1 MASSFPL
8 HPLCIPSE
16 IFGDP
21 LYRPHF
27 CIYFVQ
33 TLSSPIQSRVSAPPV
48 RCNQQEA
55 VKSQIWPFPPHHC
68 IPFQISERFRIT
80 HKIQSKIK
88 KYNLVDPLTT
98 TPILTPST
106 WTCFPG
112 NPTPPSPP
120 QASSPG
126 KGTPPSRHLPGYD
139 AWFSLSS

>member
-8 HPLCIPSE
+8 CPLCIPSGV
-16 IFGDP
+16 FGDS
-21 LYRPHF
+21 LYLPHF

-33 TLSSPIQSRVSAPPV
+33 TLSSPIQSHVSAPPAC
-48 RCNQQEA
+48 CNQQEA

-68 IPFQISERFRIT
+68 IPFQISGRFRIT
-80 HKIQSKIK
+80 PKIQSKIK

-112 NPTPPSPP
+112 NPTPASPTRP
-120 QASSPG
+120 PALG
-126 KGTPPSRHLPGYD
+126 KGPLPQDTFQAMTLG
-139 AWFSLSS
+139 SL